1 MMVGKRRS
9 ALNMAAL
16 DVENDMIRIEIT
28 LSSNRLNADRGCDDQ
43 FDPKDYASKLTEHL
57 QPKLED
63 VVVRT
68 TAFGYDHDIYIIV
81 PEKCVE
87 HLDMTD
93 MLARRIAEAVR
104 AFHVEAPDLVKR
116 LPARRFFRVG

>member
-1 MMVGKRRS
+1 
-9 ALNMAAL
+9 MAAL

-28 LSSNRLNADRGCDDQ
+28 LSANRLNADRGRDDQ
-43 FDPKDYASKLTEHL
+43 FDPQDYASKLTEHL

-68 TAFGYDHDIYIIV
+68 TAFGYDHDIDIIV
-81 PEKCVE
+81 PEKCAE

-93 MLARRIAEAVR
+93 LLARRIAEAVR
-104 AFHVEAPDLVKR
+104 AFHDKAPALVMR
-116 LPARRFFRVG
+116 LPPRRFMQVG

>member
-1 MMVGKRRS
+1 
-9 ALNMAAL
+9 MAAL

-43 FDPKDYASKLTEHL
+43 FDLQDYASKLTEHL
-57 QPKLED
+57 RPKLED

-68 TAFGYDHDIYIIV
+68 TAFGYDHDIDIIV
-81 PEKCVE
+81 PERCVD
-87 HLDMTD
+87 HLELTD

-104 AFHVEAPDLVKR
+104 AFHDKAPDLVMR
-116 LPARRFFRVG
+116 LPPRRFFRVG

>member
-1 MMVGKRRS
+1 
-9 ALNMAAL
+9 MAAL

-57 QPKLED
+57 RPRLED

-68 TAFGYDHDIYIIV
+68 TAFGYDHDIDIIV
-81 PEKCVE
+81 PEKCADR
-87 HLDMTD
+87 LDMTD
-93 MLARRIAEAVR
+93 MLARRIVEAVK
-104 AFHVEAPDLVKR
+104 AFHETAPDHVLR
-116 LPARRFFRVG
+116 LPPHRLFRAG

>member
-1 MMVGKRRS
+1 
-9 ALNMAAL
+9 MAAL
-16 DVENDMIRIEIT
+16 GVENDMIRIEIT
-28 LSSNRLNADRGCDDQ
+28 LSSNRLNADRDRDDQ
-43 FDPKDYASKLTEHL
+43 FDPQDYASKLTEHL

-68 TAFGYDHDIYIIV
+68 TAFGYDHDIDIIV
-81 PEKCVE
+81 PDKCVD

-104 AFHVEAPDLVKR
+104 AFHVEAPGLVMR
-116 LPARRFFRVG
+116 LPPRRFFRVG